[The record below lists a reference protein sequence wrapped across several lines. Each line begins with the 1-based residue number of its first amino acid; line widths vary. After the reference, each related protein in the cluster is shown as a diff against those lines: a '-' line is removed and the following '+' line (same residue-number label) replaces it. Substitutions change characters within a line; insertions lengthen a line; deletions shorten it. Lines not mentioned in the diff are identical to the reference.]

1 MLAYTIRRVLLAIP
15 VMLMVATAVFLLLRL
30 TPGDPAGVILGPE
43 ATEERRLALRGELGL
58 EDPLPVQYVRWLGK
72 AARGDL
78 GRSIF
83 LDKPVTVALAER
95 AQPTLLLTILALFVA
110 VAIGLP
116 TGVIAARARGSW
128 LDLGTM
134 GVAMVGIAMPTFWL
148 GLNLIFIF
156 AVLLRWLPV
165 AGYQPLS
172 AGPWEALRYLILPAI
187 TLGVAQGALLAR
199 MTRSMM
205 LEVLDQDYVRT
216 ARAKGLTER
225 AVVVRH
231 ALRNALIPVVTLIGI
246 DFGTVIGAANLTE
259 TVFNWPGLGSEI
271 ANSVIDRDLP
281 VILGLS
287 LVVVVTYAV
296 INLLVDLSYAWFD
309 PRIRLGE
316 RDR

>member
-1 MLAYTIRRVLLAIP
+1 MLAYTIRRALLAIP

-43 ATEERRLALRGELGL
+43 ATEERRLALRRELGL
-58 EDPLPVQYVRWLGK
+58 EDPLPLQYVRWLGK

-83 LDKPVTVALAER
+83 LNKPVTAALAER
-95 AQPTLLLTILALFVA
+95 AQPTLMLTLLALLVS

-134 GVAMVGIAMPTFWL
+134 AVAMVGIAMPTFWL

-225 AVVVRH
+225 AVVLRH
-231 ALRNALIPVVTLIGI
+231 ALRNAFIPLM
-246 DFGTVIGAANLTE
+246 TVIGLSFAALM
-259 TVFNWPGLGSEI
+259 GG
-271 ANSVIDRDLP
+271 A
-281 VILGLS
+281 
-287 LVVVVTYAV
+287 VVTEQIFTIPGVGRLLIQAIGRRDFPLVQGAVLVIAALYVLINLAVDLLYAV
-296 INLLVDLSYAWFD
+296 VD
-309 PRIRLGE
+309 PRIRHA
-316 RDR
+316 

>member
-30 TPGDPAGVILGPE
+30 TPGDPAGIILGPE
-43 ATEERRLALRGELGL
+43 ATEERRLALRRELGL
-58 EDPLPVQYVRWLGK
+58 EDPLPVQYAHWLGK

-95 AQPTLLLTILALFVA
+95 AQPTLTLTILALLVSL
-110 VAIGLP
+110 AIGLP

-172 AGPWEALRYLILPAI
+172 AGPWEALRYLILPAV

-225 AVVVRH
+225 AVVLRH
-231 ALRNALIPVVTLIGI
+231 ALRNAFIPLL
-246 DFGTVIGAANLTE
+246 TVIGLSFAALM
-259 TVFNWPGLGSEI
+259 GG
-271 ANSVIDRDLP
+271 A
-281 VILGLS
+281 
-287 LVVVVTYAV
+287 VVTEQIFTIPGVGRLLIQAIGRRDFPLVQGTVLVIAALYVLINLGVDLLYAV
-296 INLLVDLSYAWFD
+296 VD
-309 PRIRLGE
+309 PRIHHA
-316 RDR
+316 